1 MNFFSRFER
10 MVHATGDD
18 AAGWILFLIF
28 AGVGA
33 SALGLGVY
41 LRSGGALTVRAVVG
55 VLIHS
60 LMWGIV
66 VFLMGY
72 STLRGDI
79 PMLLG
84 LSMLSGIGTASV
96 LDVVLMLIKMRFGIN
111 VTFTP
116 PNTPPK
122 P

>member
-1 MNFFSRFER
+1 MK
-10 MVHATGDD
+10 AAGDD
-18 AAGWILFLIF
+18 VAAWVIFLIF
-28 AGVGA
+28 AGGGA

-41 LRSGGALTVRAVVG
+41 LRGGGVLTARAVMG
-55 VLIHS
+55 VFLHS

-72 STLRGDI
+72 STLKYDI

-84 LSMLSGIGTASV
+84 LSILSGIGTASV
-96 LDVVLMLIKMRFGIN
+96 LDVVLMLVKLKFGIN

-116 PNTPPK
+116 PPK
-122 P
+122 N

>member
-1 MNFFSRFER
+1 MNFFERMSRFF
-10 MVHATGDD
+10 HAAGDD
-18 AAGWILFLIF
+18 VAAWVLFLVF

-41 LRSGGALTVRAVVG
+41 LRSGGVLTTRAVLG
-55 VLIHS
+55 VTLHS

-72 STLRGDI
+72 STLKGDV

-84 LSMLSGIGTASV
+84 LSILSGIGTASV
-96 LDVVLMLIKMRFGIN
+96 LDVVLMLIKMKFGIN
-111 VTFTP
+111 VTFNP
-116 PNTPPK
+116 PPK
-122 P
+122 N